1 MLPARISG
9 HLHLTPVILF
19 RDLKLDNLLLDY
31 DGYVKMADFGLCKD
45 GMPHGARTSTF
56 CGTPEFLAPEV
67 SQERVLGKDILLDQI
82 NLQSLKQNLN

>member
-1 MLPARISG
+1 MLN
-9 HLHLTPVILF
+9 LTTDIYP

-67 SQERVLGKDILLDQI
+67 
-82 NLQSLKQNLN
+82 

>member
-1 MLPARISG
+1 MTYLN
-9 HLHLTPVILF
+9 ILL
-19 RDLKLDNLLLDY
+19 RDLKLDNLLLDG

-67 SQERVLGKDILLDQI
+67 GFKIIVHFNRYNGLLHG
-82 NLQSLKQNLN
+82 QSTEFSKL